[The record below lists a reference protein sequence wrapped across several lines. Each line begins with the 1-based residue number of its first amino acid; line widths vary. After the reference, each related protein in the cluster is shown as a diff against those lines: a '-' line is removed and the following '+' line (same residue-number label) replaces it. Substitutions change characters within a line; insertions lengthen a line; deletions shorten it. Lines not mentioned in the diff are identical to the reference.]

1 MRSNRAC
8 MICGGRVHISLWLCS
23 RCAEMHG
30 LVGVRFRDWPAWAK
44 ALKRC
49 HEAERRAELRRL
61 RYEADI
67 PIEVAEASADIDGRA
82 M

>member
-1 MRSNRAC
+1 
-8 MICGGRVHISLWLCS
+8 
-23 RCAEMHG
+23 MHG